1 MDSPSRSQPVRV
13 PVRNPREPSQPDHH
27 YGQTVKTGWNYGK
40 REQIR
45 IMDAQWILNWSQEAI
60 RLALIISLP
69 ILAVAL
75 LAGIVMGLIQT
86 IMQLNDA
93 AVGQIPRMIVVCLA
107 VLMLMPWMIDQWV
120 GFTTGLISSVV
131 QGP

>member
-1 MDSPSRSQPVRV
+1 
-13 PVRNPREPSQPDHH
+13 
-27 YGQTVKTGWNYGK
+27 
-40 REQIR
+40 
-45 IMDAQWILNWSQEAI
+45 MDAQWILNWSQEAI